1 MKLTFLETP
10 KMSLPKDYRMM
21 EMFRKHNHRN
31 IPALSQEANMA
42 KEEFSTYLKAHFID
56 TTANSMLRRVEEVRI
71 KVQSEKQHRGPLVK
85 LQSYTTLESF
95 SQTVQKMYNDLQT
108 MVKVEQHIQ
117 GVICFR

>member
-1 MKLTFLETP
+1 
-10 KMSLPKDYRMM
+10 MSLPKDYRMM
-21 EMFRKHNHRN
+21 EMFRKHNHKN

-42 KEEFSTYLKAHFID
+42 KEEFSTYLKTHFID

-95 SQTVQKMYNDLQT
+95 SQMVQKMYSDLQT

-117 GVICFR
+117 GIIWFRY